1 MKLLV
6 LFSFIFI
13 LFFSC
18 KRKEEHIIVI
28 GQTFD
33 NEQNVPLQ
41 NAKITLYG
49 KKIESGSWTSSYST
63 LGTDFSDAQGN
74 YSIEIENIKVS
85 DFKIEITKDNYFTDI
100 AEYKSDDI
108 SKGDNVLNFR
118 LHSIAYV
125 KLYIKNSNPA
135 TTQDLFK
142 YKITNFEN
150 NCFECCTDS
159 NYTFVGQ
166 NVNESK
172 KCKTYGAFNLIIN
185 YSVRKNNK
193 INEFVDSILTTPF
206 DTTSHYIN
214 Y

>member
-150 NCFECCTDS
+150 I
-159 NYTFVGQ
+159 VL
-166 NVNESK
+166 NV
-172 KCKTYGAFNLIIN
+172 APIQIILLLD
-185 YSVRKNNK
+185 KM
-193 INEFVDSILTTPF
+193 
-206 DTTSHYIN
+206 
-214 Y
+214 